1 MAWRGSIWDEGEKT
15 MSDEELLELGAA
27 LDTAECFSLRG
38 YYALP
43 MSKSAGEG
51 GHGGAR
57 MKLHAADLGSP
68 RS

>member
-1 MAWRGSIWDEGEKT
+1 VAWRGSIWDEGEKT

-43 MSKSAGEG
+43 TSKFVGELG
-51 GHGGAR
+51 GDMGAHG
-57 MKLHAADLGSP
+57 
-68 RS
+68 

>member
-1 MAWRGSIWDEGEKT
+1 VTKSFF

-43 MSKSAGEG
+43 TSKFVGELG

-57 MKLHAADLGSP
+57 MKLHAAA
-68 RS
+68 

>member
-1 MAWRGSIWDEGEKT
+1 

-43 MSKSAGEG
+43 TSKFVGELG
-51 GHGGAR
+51 GTWGR
-57 MKLHAADLGSP
+57 TDETPRCCLGSP

>member
-1 MAWRGSIWDEGEKT
+1 

-43 MSKSAGEG
+43 TSKSAGELG
-51 GHGGAR
+51 GHGGAW
-57 MKLHAADLGSP
+57 MKLHAAA
-68 RS
+68 